1 MVDRCGLIEAIE
13 YLHESDNYLN
23 LGISELSR
31 EKRHFKASEKSPFRS
46 SGGLIYTWGWV
57 NKKSRCLELRKIPPN
72 YGDLGDQEVLFVT
85 PRHNMVTLEVCH
97 RRELDYGPF
106 NITAFFEDPHN
117 IAEEEVELFFTAVG
131 SFIDYVLLVYRCIL
145 DINSRH
151 RVGLLSKNSA

>member
-1 MVDRCGLIEAIE
+1 MVTRGLIEAIE
-13 YLHESDNYLN
+13 YLHESDNYLK

-31 EKRHFKASEKSPFRS
+31 EKSPFRA

-72 YGDLGDQEVLFVT
+72 PGGDPGDQEVLFVT
-85 PRHNMVTLEVCH
+85 PSHNMVTLEVCH
-97 RRELDYGPF
+97 RRELDYGAF
-106 NITAFFEDPHN
+106 NITEFFEDPHN
-117 IAEEEVELFFTAVG
+117 IAEGEVELFFTAAG

-151 RVGLLSKNSA
+151 LVGLLSKNST